1 MIVYIHKNCRRRSA
15 FPRIITKCF
24 SHRMAA
30 YSIFQIKFSR
40 RMLDNP
46 ECLGTAQMSTIIFS
60 FKNIILTGNLFQELH
75 DHDAFFLLKCFS
87 FLPSSTPVSSIFPYS
102 GIFFQNRGEE
112 NSPFRGTCT
121 FCTAILYTFFPS
133 ICQVIVMP
141 RRFFSNSA

>member
-15 FPRIITKCF
+15 FPRIITECF

-30 YSIFQIKFSR
+30 YSIFQIKFSH

-75 DHDAFFLLKCFS
+75 IFLQTISCIFIYRNPCFLACL
-87 FLPSSTPVSSIFPYS
+87 FLVSNKMFLEIFILEIVYILPL
-102 GIFFQNRGEE
+102 QL
-112 NSPFRGTCT
+112 T
-121 FCTAILYTFFPS
+121 FILVNAIT
-133 ICQVIVMP
+133 I
-141 RRFFSNSA
+141 